1 MFCDELP
8 SFFILLE
15 AIVFPLQI
23 YILIPAY
30 NAVRYVDVKLL
41 PFICGQMRI
50 PSGFRR
56 ATVHCSDRLNKD
68 IFPERFSK
76 LPDSVGLQFT
86 LICPRK
92 IFWGHSFRIPQEYWE
107 RSMEDILQQICIDF
121 VFCRATIYRDKSMEV
136 IFADWWKVK

>member
-23 YILIPAY
+23 CILIPAY

-107 RSMEDILQQICIDF
+107 RSMEDILQQIYFRILQG
-121 VFCRATIYRDKSMEV
+121 YNLQG
-136 IFADWWKVK
+136 